1 MGNPPRRGAA
11 CAKCGSVERH
21 RLLALWI
28 AANEAVIDGAKI
40 IHFAPE
46 SAVASLLRNRTNGYL
61 SADLTPGAA
70 DMVLNIEKIDM
81 PDGSFDVAVC
91 SHVLE
96 HVDDKKALSE
106 IHRILAPGGRALLM
120 FPIVEG
126 WDHTYENPIH
136 TTPNERNIYYG
147 QSDHVRFF
155 GRDVRNRIRNSG
167 FSLDEFTAEEPNVAR
182 YGLLRGE
189 KLFIATKIT

>member
-1 MGNPPRRGAA
+1 
-11 CAKCGSVERH
+11 
-21 RLLALWI
+21 
-28 AANEAVIDGAKI
+28 VIDGAKI